1 MNPTEITQQKLTV
14 NPSPSTGP
22 QVDGR
27 ELEELVSAGLVNDL
41 NGQLADISK
50 GMQDQL
56 EQKQSIRAEMEII
69 YTMRTHKEVLDIEGQ
84 GYVDLNPEEARILD
98 LVHTATPQTD
108 QDGTILGY
116 RIVEEQFNE
125 ATDSALK
132 IREDQ
137 LSSLNSNGELTM
149 LKIQSLVDQ
158 RKNALTLLSNLLRA
172 SNDIAQTII
181 NNVRS

>member
-1 MNPTEITQQKLTV
+1 MNPTELPNQKLTV
-14 NPSPSTGP
+14 TPSRSTGP
-22 QVDGR
+22 LVDGR
-27 ELEELVSAGLVNDL
+27 ELEELVSAGLVNDI

-50 GMQDQL
+50 SMQDQL

-69 YTMRTHKEVLDIEGQ
+69 YTMRSRKEVLNIEGQ
-84 GYVDLNPEEARILD
+84 TYVDLNPEEAGILD

-108 QDGTILGY
+108 ENGTILGY
-116 RIVEEQFNE
+116 RIKEDQFNE
-125 ATDSALK
+125 ATANALET
-132 IREDQ
+132 REGR
-137 LSSLNSNGELTM
+137 LSELNSNGELTM

-181 NNVRS
+181 NNIRS